1 VRLIGIDPGLAWGG
15 YGIIEIE
22 NERKILLDCGVI
34 ETGKEKKEEDRLYEI
49 FKDLNELI
57 NHWSPD
63 VAAVEKFFFYRSSTT
78 ISVVQARGVIMMVL
92 ASKQINVS
100 EYSPAQIKLTI
111 AGSGK
116 ASKKEV
122 LEAVMYNLELKTPP
136 KPDDSADALA
146 IALTKLNEEGFNWRF
161 NMTIFE
167 RKKLERDTFR
177 KLRDEISLNQR
188 ENVEKNVKLY
198 VDSFI

>member
-1 VRLIGIDPGLAWGG
+1 MRIIGIDPGLARVG
-15 YGIIEIE
+15 YGIIEVK
-22 NERKILLDCGVI
+22 NEKKVLLDCGVI
-34 ETGKEKKEEDRLYEI
+34 ETNKEKQEEDRLFEI

-57 NHWSPD
+57 NHWKPN

-92 ASKQINVS
+92 ASKKIKVS

-122 LEAVMYNLELKTPP
+122 LEAVMFNLQLTKAP

-146 IALTKLNEEGFNWRF
+146 IALTKLNEECIN
-161 NMTIFE
+161 
-167 RKKLERDTFR
+167 
-177 KLRDEISLNQR
+177 
-188 ENVEKNVKLY
+188 
-198 VDSFI
+198 